1 MRGSTATAAGQQ
13 PLTGEELQE
22 GLMAGFGARARRKH
36 MQRHAAGL
44 LAGACGGAD
53 VGADISDR
61 HEHAASAAAAADS
74 LCVQNAHSS
83 SEGGQSVSNGT
94 PRKADEDFQEEK
106 SLQANSR
113 HTSDGAET
121 CERSMRS
128 TGLPGP
134 NPAGGEDQSDGSHE
148 RGAPQVSAAETE
160 VPGGQDDFQEQG
172 TPAAVAARDLN
183 KGGHQWHGRKV
194 VEAVLE
200 KGGEEELCELM
211 ARFRQCFV
219 DALRP
224 QHLSPSWQID
234 HRCT

>member
-1 MRGSTATAAGQQ
+1 MRGSTATAAEQQ

-53 VGADISDR
+53 VGADFSDR
-61 HEHAASAAAAADS
+61 HEHAASAPAAADS
-74 LCVQNAHSS
+74 LCVQHAHSS
-83 SEGGQSVSNGT
+83 SDGGQSVSKGM
-94 PRKADEDFQEEK
+94 PLKADEDLQEEK
-106 SLQANSR
+106 SMQANGR
-113 HTSDGAET
+113 HTSEGAET
-121 CERSMRS
+121 CEHGLHS
-128 TGLPGP
+128 TDLPGSR
-134 NPAGGEDQSDGSHE
+134 PAGGEDQSDGSHE
-148 RGAPQVSAAETE
+148 SGAPQVSAAETE
-160 VPGGQDDFQEQG
+160 VPGEQDEFQEQG

-194 VEAVLE
+194 VEAVLA

-219 DALRP
+219 DALHP

-234 HRCT
+234 HRCA